1 VTLSIDHLR
10 RCFAQFSKLLVDIRQ
25 LNLRGHVLRP
35 ARRSMPQL
43 PAALARLSVRL
54 PVIVVGGAVVAAL
67 AVGVMA
73 YTLARAAGLRQL
85 EANLVATVE
94 TRAIAA
100 QRLWRQAETNVRLVS
115 EMPTVLEALETL
127 ESDIRTKR
135 EGAQAQ
141 LHTLY
146 IDQNPFPEAE
156 RHRYNGEKDET
167 SYGFY
172 HEKVHRVLDQSR
184 QLFEFSD
191 LYVVS
196 RAGTVVYSAAKRRDF
211 VADLSA
217 GPLKDSGLGSAVK
230 AALAAVKTGDPAGP
244 AVAIVDFAPYAPA
257 AGAPRAF
264 LARAVM
270 KDGAPV
276 GVAAVQLGPETLSGL
291 VNRPIGET
299 GLVYAVGPDGALRTM
314 LPGGIAAAGPPPA
327 GMLGGAGGG
336 TRVGRAAGL
345 GGHEAVVVGVPID
358 VGGSRWTLVGEQAV
372 SEVEKPMIEMGWM
385 MAMLGAAIL
394 AAVAAVGW
402 LAARGVYRPV
412 EALTESVSR
421 LARGDKTALP
431 GVARR
436 DEIGDL
442 ARAMGSIHAAGEE
455 AARIRSALDGCP
467 TNIMVTDNAGTIVYA
482 NRAVSSLFRAHIADF
497 RSAVPSFDPD
507 AVVGKPMAMFH
518 RNPAHQQRMMDRLA
532 TSHVSRVGLGS
543 RTFDLAVSPVL
554 GRGGERLGVMLEWRD
569 ISADLAAQSEVA
581 AVAAAAAAGD
591 FTRRI
596 PLEGKTGFM
605 RELSTAM
612 NEIGAVVDNATRD
625 FSEVMAAV
633 AAGDLTRHVESGY
646 DGAFGDLKDAV
657 NTTVARL
664 SETVR
669 TIQTT
674 AVDVATAATQITSG
688 ADDLS
693 KRTEE
698 QASSLEETAATTE
711 ELAASVKTS
720 AQSSRQAVELAE
732 QAMKL
737 AGTGGSI
744 VTQAVSAMA
753 RIEQAGQKIS
763 AITTV
768 IDDIAFQT
776 NLLALNAA
784 VEAARAGEAG
794 KGFAVVAS
802 EVRTL
807 AQRSAAAAKDITTL
821 IDTSTGAVS
830 EGVKL
835 VRSAGDALGTIV
847 DASQKVAG
855 TVTEISAASNEQARG
870 IDEMSQAVAHM
881 DEMTQQN
888 AALAEESAAS
898 AVSLTQQIQRLNDLV
913 AAFRTGGGSHGDRS
927 AHGPARTVRPAPA
940 SEPERLRRLARDAFA
955 GGREAPAAWPRQRAA
970 AGGQGSGQG
979 SGQAN
984 GDVGWE
990 EF

>member
-1 VTLSIDHLR
+1 
-10 RCFAQFSKLLVDIRQ
+10 
-25 LNLRGHVLRP
+25 
-35 ARRSMPQL
+35 MPQL
-43 PAALARLSVRL
+43 PAALTRLSVRL
-54 PVIVVGGAVVAAL
+54 PVIVVGGAIVAAL
-67 AVGVMA
+67 AVGAMA

-115 EMPTVLEALETL
+115 EMPTVLEALDTL

-230 AALAAVKTGDPAGP
+230 AALAAVKAGDTAGP

-257 AGAPRAF
+257 AGASRAF

-276 GVAAVQLGPETLSGL
+276 GVAAVQLAPETLSGL

-299 GLVYAVGPDGALRTM
+299 GLVYAVGPEGALRTV
-314 LPGGIAAAGPPPA
+314 LPDGFRAAGAPPA
-327 GMLGGAGGG
+327 AMIGAMTGGAGGG

-358 VGGSRWTLVGEQAV
+358 VAGSRWTLVGEQAV

-394 AAVAAVGW
+394 AAVAGVGW

-412 EALTESVSR
+412 EALTGSVTR

-431 GVARR
+431 GVGRR

-442 ARAMGSIHAAGEE
+442 ARAMGAIHAAGEE

-518 RNPAHQQRMMDRLA
+518 RNPAHQQRMMERLA

-543 RTFDLAVSPVL
+543 RTFDLAVSPVE

-596 PLEGKTGFM
+596 PLDGKTGFM

-612 NEIGAVVDNATRD
+612 NEIGAVVDHATRD

-633 AAGDLTRHVESGY
+633 AAGDLTRHVEAGY
-646 DGAFGDLKDAV
+646 SGAFGDLKDAV

-711 ELAASVKTS
+711 QLAASVKSS
-720 AQSSRQAVELAE
+720 AQSSRQAVDVAE
-732 QAMKL
+732 QAMTL

-847 DASQKVAG
+847 DASRKVAG
-855 TVTEISAASNEQARG
+855 TVSEISAASSEQARG

-898 AVSLTQQIQRLNDLV
+898 AASLTQQIQRLNDLV
-913 AAFRTGGGSHGDRS
+913 AAFRTAGGSPSR
-927 AHGPARTVRPAPA
+927 APARAGRPDHTHSAQPA
-940 SEPERLRRLARDAFA
+940 REPERLRRLARDAFA
-955 GGREAPAAWPRQRAA
+955 GGRAAPSASPRQQAA
-970 AGGQGSGQG
+970 AGAQVRGE
-979 SGQAN
+979 
-984 GDVGWE
+984 VGWD

>member
-1 VTLSIDHLR
+1 
-10 RCFAQFSKLLVDIRQ
+10 
-25 LNLRGHVLRP
+25 
-35 ARRSMPQL
+35 MPQL
-43 PAALARLSVRL
+43 PAALTRLSVRL
-54 PVIVVGGAVVAAL
+54 PVIVVGGAVVAAV
-67 AVGVMA
+67 AVGTMA
-73 YTLARAAGLRQL
+73 YSLARSAGLRQL

-94 TRAIAA
+94 TRAVAA

-196 RAGTVVYSAAKRRDF
+196 RAGAVVYSAAKRRDF
-211 VADLSA
+211 VADLAA
-217 GPLKDSGLGSAVK
+217 GPLKDSGLASAVK
-230 AALAAVKTGDPAGP
+230 AALAAVKAGDKAGP
-244 AVAIVDFAPYAPA
+244 PVAIVDFAPYAPA

-276 GVAAVQLGPETLSGL
+276 GVAAVQLGPETLSAMI
-291 VNRPIGET
+291 NRPIGET
-299 GLVYAVGPDGALRTM
+299 GLVYAVGPDGGLRTM
-314 LPGGIAAAGPPPA
+314 LPGGIKAAGSPPA
-327 GMLGGAGGG
+327 EVIGGAAG

-345 GGHEAVVVGVPID
+345 AGREAVVVGVPIE
-358 VGGSRWTLVGEQAV
+358 VAGGRWTLVGEQAV

-412 EALTESVSR
+412 KALTESVSL

-442 ARAMGSIHAAGEE
+442 ARAMGTIHAAGEE

-467 TNIMVTDNAGTIVYA
+467 TNIMVTDNDGTIVYA
-482 NRAVSSLFRAHIADF
+482 NRAVSSLFRAHVGDF
-497 RSAVPSFDPD
+497 RSAVSNFDPD

-518 RNPAHQQRMMDRLA
+518 RNPAHQQRMMERLT

-543 RTFDLAVSPVL
+543 RTFDLAVSPVQ
-554 GRGGERLGVMLEWRD
+554 GPGGERLGVMLEWRD

-596 PLEGKTGFM
+596 PMDGKTGFM

-625 FSEVMAAV
+625 FSDVMAAV
-633 AAGDLTRHVESGY
+633 AAGDLTRHVESDY
-646 DGAFGDLKDAV
+646 NGAFGDLKEAV

-711 ELAASVKTS
+711 QLAASVKTS
-720 AQSSRQAVELAE
+720 AQSSRHAVDVAE
-732 QAMKL
+732 EATTL

-807 AQRSAAAAKDITTL
+807 AQRSAVAAKDIGNL
-821 IDTSTGAVS
+821 IEISTGAVS

-835 VRSAGDALGTIV
+835 VRSAGDALGKIV

-855 TVTEISAASNEQARG
+855 TVTEISAASSEQARG

-898 AVSLTQQIQRLNDLV
+898 AASLTQQIQRLNDLV
-913 AAFRTGGGSHGDRS
+913 AAFRTGGVQAGWSQEAQPASFRHAAGSAGT
-927 AHGPARTVRPAPA
+927 PAA

-955 GGREAPAAWPRQRAA
+955 GSRTVPQGRPRPQAA
-970 AGGQGSGQG
+970 AGGQ
-979 SGQAN
+979 ARAEP
-984 GDVGWE
+984 GWE

>member
-1 VTLSIDHLR
+1 MAK
-10 RCFAQFSKLLVDIRQ
+10 F
-25 LNLRGHVLRP
+25 
-35 ARRSMPQL
+35 
-43 PAALARLSVRL
+43 PAALSRLSVRL

-67 AVGVMA
+67 AIGTMA
-73 YTLARAAGLRQL
+73 YTLARTAGLRQL
-85 EANLVATVE
+85 EANLIATVE
-94 TRAIAA
+94 TRAAAA

-115 EMPTVLEALETL
+115 EMPTVLEALDTL

-135 EGAQAQ
+135 DGARAQ
-141 LHTLY
+141 LHELY
-146 IDQNPFPEAE
+146 IDKNPFPEGE
-156 RHRYNGEKDET
+156 RHRYNGENDDT

-172 HEKVHRVLDQSR
+172 HEKVHRILDQSR

-196 RAGTVVYSAAKRRDF
+196 RTGVVVYSAGKRTDF
-211 VADLSA
+211 VADLEG
-217 GPLKDSGLGSAVK
+217 GPLKNSGLAAAVK
-230 AALAAVKTGDPAGP
+230 AAMSAAKAGDKAGP
-244 AVAIVDFAPYAPA
+244 PVAVVDFAPYQPTGGTA
-257 AGAPRAF
+257 RAF

-276 GVAAVQLGPETLSGL
+276 GVAVVQVAPDALSSA
-291 VNRPIGET
+291 VNRRIGET
-299 GLVYAVGPDGALRTM
+299 GLVYAIGPDGTLRTA
-314 LPGGIAAAGPPPA
+314 LPADVRADAPPPS
-327 GMLGGAGGG
+327 GLFDGKQPGA
-336 TRVGRAAGL
+336 RSGRAIGIS
-345 GGHEAVVVGVPID
+345 GHEAVVVGVPIEIA
-358 VGGSRWTLVGEQAV
+358 GTRWMLVGEQALA
-372 SEVEKPMIEMGWM
+372 EVEKPMREMGWM
-385 MAMLGAAIL
+385 MALMGAAIL

-412 EALTESVSR
+412 EALTDSVSR
-421 LARGDKTALP
+421 LARGDKAALP
-431 GVARR
+431 GVDRR

-442 ARAMGSIHAAGEE
+442 ARAMGTIHAAGEE

-482 NRAVSSLFRAHIADF
+482 NRAVSGLFREHLAEF
-497 RSAVPSFDPD
+497 RKAVPDFDPD
-507 AVVGKPMAMFH
+507 RVVGKPMAIFH
-518 RNPAHQQRMMDRLA
+518 RNPAHQQAMMDRLTA
-532 TSHVSRVGLGS
+532 SHVSRVGLGS
-543 RTFDLAVSPVL
+543 RTFDLAVSPVK
-554 GRGGERLGVMLEWRD
+554 GPGGEKLGVMLEWRD
-569 ISADLAAQSEVA
+569 ITADLAAQGEVA

-596 PLEGKTGFM
+596 PVEGKTGFM

-612 NEIGAVVDNATRD
+612 NGIGSVVDHATRE
-625 FSEVMAAV
+625 FAGVMAAV
-633 AAGDLTRHVESGY
+633 AAGDLTRSVETDY
-646 DGAFGDLKDAV
+646 NGAFAELKEAV
-657 NTTVARL
+657 NTTVSRL

-711 ELAASVKTS
+711 ELAASVKSS
-720 AQSSRQAVELAE
+720 AQSSRQAVDVAE
-732 QAMKL
+732 QATKL

-744 VTQAVSAMA
+744 VTQAVSAME
-753 RIEQAGQKIS
+753 RIEEAGQKIS

-776 NLLALNAA
+776 SLLALNAA

-802 EVRTL
+802 EVRAL
-807 AQRSAAAAKDITTL
+807 AQRSAAAAKDITGL

-835 VRSAGDALGTIV
+835 VRSAGDALGEIV
-847 DASQKVAG
+847 DASRRVAG
-855 TVTEISAASNEQARG
+855 TVNEISAASSEQARG

-898 AVSLTQQIQRLNDLV
+898 AASLTQQIQRLNALV
-913 AAFRTGGGSHGDRS
+913 AAFRTHGGGSDAGHGELTAALHRAPVPGSS
-927 AHGPARTVRPAPA
+927 AGHAGPPAG
-940 SEPERLRRLARDAFA
+940 EPERLRRLALEAFSAQKPGARDQK
-955 GGREAPAAWPRQRAA
+955 RPKAA
-970 AGGQGSGQG
+970 ASGRSRFEG
-979 SGQAN
+979 
-984 GDVGWE
+984 GWE